1 MEIDFERHEH
11 VTAPITLVWE
21 EVGSLEQ
28 ILTKTPLAQNYE
40 ISAGGERA
48 TFQVHLAWG
57 PVKWTVDASITLV
70 ALDEPHSITIAL
82 AGPSLDVEYHA
93 TIELTAVG
101 SGDTKLSYQGHL
113 ECRHRLASRLRGM
126 LTDMAEEHMY
136 GVINRAKVRSEQ
148 RRLAQDRL
156 LS

>member
-11 VTAPITLVWE
+11 VTAPITLVWD

-40 ISAGGERA
+40 LSAGGERA

-57 PVKWTVDASITLV
+57 PMKWTVDADLTLL
-70 ALDEPHSITIAL
+70 ALDEPRAISVAM
-82 AGPSLDVEYHA
+82 AGPSLDVEYRA
-93 TIELTAVG
+93 TIELTSVG
-101 SGDTKLSYQGHL
+101 SGDTKLSYRGHL
-113 ECRHRLASRLRGM
+113 ESRHRLASRLRGM

-136 GVINRAKVRSEQ
+136 GVLNRAKVRAEQ

>member
-1 MEIDFERHEH
+1 MEIDLERHEH

-57 PVKWTVDASITLV
+57 PVKWTVDAEITRLT
-70 ALDEPHSITIAL
+70 LDEPHAISVAIAS
-82 AGPSLDVEYHA
+82 PSLDVEYLA
-93 TIELTAVG
+93 TIELTSVG
-101 SGDTKLSYQGHL
+101 SGDTKLSYRGHL

-136 GVINRAKVRSEQ
+136 GVLNRAKVRSEQ